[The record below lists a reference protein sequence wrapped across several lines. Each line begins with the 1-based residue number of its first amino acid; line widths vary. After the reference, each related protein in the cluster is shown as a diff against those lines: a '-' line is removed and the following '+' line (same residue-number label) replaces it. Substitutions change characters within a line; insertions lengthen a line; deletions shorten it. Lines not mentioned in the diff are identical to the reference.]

1 MRKITDRIFLG
12 IVCGLIAGIPGRFIN
27 AAEYKAKLTDLRYNQ
42 LASSLFIPKNK
53 TNTDGGKVLAAFVN
67 NINVSSVGVL
77 ISYILSATG
86 RDKAVIKGM
95 GAGATF
101 WILLNGVVANLGL
114 KIKSQKPLS
123 PILSL
128 ADHLIYGS
136 LTGLLV
142 SKLGDDRLFPDKD
155 NKTEKKLPLVSN
167 GDND

>member
-27 AAEYKAKLTDLRYNQ
+27 AAESKAKLTDLRYNQ

-53 TNTDGGKVLAAFVN
+53 TNTDQGKVLAAFVN

-101 WILLNGVVANLGL
+101 WILVNGLILNLGL

-128 ADHLIYGS
+128 ADHLMYGF

-155 NKTEKKLPLVSN
+155 NKTKKKLPLISN
-167 GDND
+167 GDYD